1 MSFLFGWIDKMIEA
15 VQDWFLKS
23 LTNLVEWN
31 LDKTH
36 ELFTHS
42 INNVQTQVSETPT
55 EFSQTLVETLRTI
68 SDTAIMPVAG
78 LILTYVFCYEIYNL
92 VVEKNR
98 GNDFDTAQMFYLIFK
113 ATIIILL
120 ITNSFDITLA
130 FFDLGKWITNHI
142 PDSAI
147 ELPPDITSSIID
159 SIDGE
164 IGSALGMVG
173 LSIIVLFVTF
183 FMAGIIYLVAWSR
196 IITILLY
203 ISIAPLPFATLMN
216 RDWVGSIGQNYLKQL
231 LALMLQGYFM
241 LVCLIVYAGLLEKT
255 VDLITGQDQPIFGL
269 LLMLVSMGILTLTLT
284 RTHSLAKSVVGV
296 I

>member
-1 MSFLFGWIDKMIEA
+1 MIEA
-15 VQDWFLKS
+15 VQEWFLEVIKGF
-23 LTNLVEWN
+23 VKWN
-31 LDKTH
+31 LDRTH

-42 INNVQTQVSETPT
+42 VNNVQTQVSETPT
-55 EFSQTLVETLRTI
+55 EFSASLVETLRTL
-68 SDTAIMPVAG
+68 SETAIMPVAG

-98 GNDFDTAQMFYLIFK
+98 GNEFDTGQMFYLIFK
-113 ATIIILL
+113 AAIIILL

-130 FFDLGKWITNHI
+130 FFDLGKWITNHV
-142 PDSAI
+142 PSNTMT
-147 ELPPDITSSIID
+147 LPSNITSSILD
-159 SIDGE
+159 SIDDL
-164 IGSALGMVG
+164 GSALGMVG
-173 LSIIVLFVTF
+173 LSLITLIVTF

-203 ISIAPLPFATLMN
+203 ISIAPLPFSTLMN
-216 RDWVGSIGQNYLKQL
+216 RDWVGSIGQTYLKQL

-241 LVCLIVYAGLLEKT
+241 LVCLVIYAGLLSKT
-255 VDLITGQDQPIFGL
+255 VDLITEQDQPIFGL
-269 LLMLVSMGILTLTLT
+269 LLMLVSMGILTITLT

>member
-1 MSFLFGWIDKMIEA
+1 MLGWIDDMIEA
-15 VQDWFLKS
+15 VQDWFFDIITS
-23 LTNLVEWN
+23 FVRWN
-31 LDKTH
+31 LDRTH

-55 EFSQTLVETLRTI
+55 EFSETLVETLRTI

-78 LILTYVFCYEIYNL
+78 LILTYAFCYEIYNL

-142 PDSAI
+142 PESAL
-147 ELPPDITSSIID
+147 ELPLDISTSIID
-159 SIDGE
+159 SIDGL
-164 IGSALGMVG
+164 GSALGMVG
-173 LSIIVLFVTF
+173 LSMITLIVTF

-216 RDWVGSIGQNYLKQL
+216 RDWVGSIGQNYIKQL

-241 LVCLIVYAGLLEKT
+241 LVCLIIYAGLLEKT

-269 LLMLVSMGILTLTLT
+269 LLMLVSMAILTVTLT
-284 RTHSLAKSVVGV
+284 RTHSLAKSAVGV

>member
-1 MSFLFGWIDKMIEA
+1 MIEA
-15 VQDWFLKS
+15 MEEWVTEQLTAFVQ
-23 LTNLVEWN
+23 WN
-31 LDKTH
+31 LDRTH

-42 INNVQTQVSETPT
+42 VNNVQTQVSETPT
-55 EFSQTLVETLRTI
+55 EFSASLVETLRTI
-68 SDTAIMPVAG
+68 SETAIMPVAG

-113 ATIIILL
+113 ASIIILL

-130 FFDLGKWITNHI
+130 VFDLGKWITNHI
-142 PDSAI
+142 PNSVL
-147 ELPPDITSSIID
+147 ELPPNIVESIIE
-159 SIDGE
+159 SIDTV
-164 IGSALGMVG
+164 GSALGMVG
-173 LSIIVLFVTF
+173 LSIIVLVATF
-183 FMAGIIYLVAWSR
+183 AMAGIIYLVAWSR

-203 ISIAPLPFATLMN
+203 ISIAPLPFSTLMN
-216 RDWVGSIGQNYLKQL
+216 RDWVGSIGQTYVKQL

-241 LVCLIVYAGLLEKT
+241 LVCLVVYAGLLEKT
-255 VDLITGQDQPIFGL
+255 VDLITSEGQPIFGL

-296 I
+296 F